1 MDKNIVILIL
11 IILLLASILTT
22 VYFYLT
28 FDKIEKYSQERIS
41 NLENSGKLLQQKL
54 DYISKYAKALDLIL
68 EPSRQQLGLDTKT
81 QTTKNQ
87 WLSDL
92 SGVTGQTNDSKLQ
105 DILKKI
111 TDGASEQ
118 VMVPT
123 VQYMDYAVKAI
134 LASLAQK

>member
-1 MDKNIVILIL
+1 MDKTIVILVL
-11 IILLLASILTT
+11 IILLLASILTA

-28 FDKIEKYSQERIS
+28 FAEAEKYSQERIK
-41 NLENSGKLLQQKL
+41 NLEGSNGMLQQKL

-81 QTTKNQ
+81 GTTKSE
-87 WLSDL
+87 WLLDL
-92 SGVTGQTNDSKLQ
+92 SGATSETKDSKLQ

-111 TDGASEQ
+111 TDGAPEQ

-123 VQYMDYAVKAI
+123 VQYMDYVVKAI